1 MRRIFRERN
10 ANRVAEAVAQ
20 QRADADGRLDAAVL
34 AFAGFG
40 DAKNDP
46 ARAALLSKLRAMAV
60 RRELARQGVEVKEV
74 TGMGDELPV
83 AGNDL
88 EQGRLRNR
96 RVEVWV
102 Y

>member
-1 MRRIFRERN
+1 M
-10 ANRVAEAVAQ
+10 
-20 QRADADGRLDAAVL
+20 
-34 AFAGFG
+34 GFG
-40 DAKNDP
+40 DPKETQG
-46 ARAALLSKLRAMAV
+46 RAALLSRLRAMAV
-60 RRELARQGVEVKEV
+60 RRELARDGVETKEV

-83 AGNDL
+83 ADNDR